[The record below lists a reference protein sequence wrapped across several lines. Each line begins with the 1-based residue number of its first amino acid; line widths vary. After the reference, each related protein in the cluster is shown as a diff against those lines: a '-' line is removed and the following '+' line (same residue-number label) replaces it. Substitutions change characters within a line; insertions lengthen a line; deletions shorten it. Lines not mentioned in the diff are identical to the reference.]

1 MLMGEIAPG
10 RRADIL
16 ATDISQEVLDQARS
30 GRYSQFA
37 VNRGLPARFLAQH
50 FRRCGLEWELDAE
63 LRRCVTFKLLNLAQP
78 FPAIPPMDLVLMR
91 NVLIY
96 FDPATKRDV
105 LRRVRRV
112 LAPGGWLV
120 LGTAETTS
128 GIDDEFEIV
137 RLQRT
142 TAYRVRAN

>member
-1 MLMGEIAPG
+1 
-10 RRADIL
+10 
-16 ATDISQEVLDQARS
+16 
-30 GRYSQFA
+30 
-37 VNRGLPARFLAQH
+37 
-50 FRRCGLEWELDAE
+50 
-63 LRRCVTFKLLNLAQP
+63 
-78 FPAIPPMDLVLMR
+78 MDLVLMR